1 MILQYSNIRGKTA
14 YRTLLL
20 LPWAVPSYIS
30 VLVWKGMFQPS
41 GLINDLLGTD
51 INFLSDPTGAQIIVI
66 LVNIWLGVP
75 FMMMSISGA
84 LQSLPKDMY
93 EVCRG

>member
-1 MILQYSNIRGKTA
+1 
-14 YRTLLL
+14 
-20 LPWAVPSYIS
+20 
-30 VLVWKGMFQPS
+30 MFQPD

-66 LVNIWLGVP
+66 LVNIWLGIP

-84 LQSLPKDMY
+84 LQDITK
-93 EVCRG
+93 